1 MKGIN
6 FTDMDIKKLIVI
18 QEVIDGKKTGK
29 QASDKLD
36 LSERQIWRIVANV
49 KSKGNVGIKH
59 GNCFNKKPRFITDE
73 FKKKIKDL
81 KLLEDY
87 CDTNFTHFQELLE
100 ERENIKISYT
110 SLYKILT
117 KNGIKSKKKHKDKKT
132 HRQRKRKQHAG
143 ELVQADGTPFDWF
156 KDGHM
161 YSIHGFIDDATGQVL
176 GAYMCEHECLLGYLE
191 VLRQMLTNYGIPQ
204 CLYPDKFSVFF
215 PAKKQKLT
223 IEEQLQGKTEPTTQ
237 FKRIIDVLGINMFPA
252 STFQAKGRVER
263 LWETFQDRLVTEFKL
278 ANVKTIEQANT
289 FLKSYIKKYN
299 KKFSVQPASEESYFV
314 PVPSY
319 LNLDLLLSIKLTRCI
334 DASGSFTIKNKKFQ
348 ILDNKIMPKAKV
360 NIYISQKLVLLPNTI
375 IPNTKLYVLIIYQ
388 VYTKIKQQI
397 NFFKNIIKK
406 FSLLHF
412 HCLSIMQK
420 KKNHYWFHL
429 SIKMSHMQVAHYDII
444 KK

>member
-1 MKGIN
+1 MKGIE

-18 QEVIDGKKTGK
+18 QSVIDGKKTGK
-29 QASDKLD
+29 QASEKLN
-36 LSERQIWRIVANV
+36 LSERQIWRLVSKV
-49 KSKGNVGIKH
+49 KNKGNIGIKH
-59 GNCFNKKPRFITDE
+59 NNCFNHKPRFITED
-73 FKKKIKDL
+73 FKNKIKDL
-81 KLLEDY
+81 KLSNYY

-117 KNGIKSKKKHKDKKT
+117 EKGIKSKKKHKNRKT
-132 HRQRKRKQHAG
+132 HRQRKRKDHTG

-156 KDGHM
+156 QDGNM
-161 YSIHGFIDDATGQVL
+161 YSIHGFIDDATGKVL

-215 PAKKQKLT
+215 PAKSQKLT
-223 IEEQLQGKTEPTTQ
+223 IEEQLLGKSEPTTQ

-252 STFQAKGRVER
+252 STSQAKGRIER

-278 ANVKTIEQANT
+278 AKINSIEQANI
-289 FLKSYIKKYN
+289 FLKDYIKKYN
-299 KKFSVQPASEESYFV
+299 KKFSIEPKCNNSYFE

-348 ILDNKIMPKAKV
+348 ILDNKIMPKSKITV
-360 NIYISQKLVLLPNTI
+360 YMSQKIGIIAEHNNTKYKVICSDNLPNTYK
-375 IPNTKLYVLIIYQ
+375 NKTADK
-388 VYTKIKQQI
+388 
-397 NFFKNIIKK
+397 FFKEHSQEL
-406 FSLLHF
+406 FTFALSLLTYNAKEKEPV
-412 HCLSIMQK
+412 LTS
-420 KKNHYWFHL
+420 
-429 SIKMSHMQVAHYDII
+429 S
-444 KK
+444 